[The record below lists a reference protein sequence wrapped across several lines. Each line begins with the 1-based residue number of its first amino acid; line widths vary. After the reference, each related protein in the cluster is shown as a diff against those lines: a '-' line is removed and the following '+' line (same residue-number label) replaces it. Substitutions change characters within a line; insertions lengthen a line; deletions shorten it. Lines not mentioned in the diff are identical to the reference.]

1 MDKIYNFGNNG
12 ETWSAEHRQN
22 IADALLY
29 YYDNSYPHF
38 DPYGALSWI
47 MTQNRDG
54 DKHSPAIMYEIN
66 KCIDN
71 CPIPFGNITIKDKIF
86 YIKSGASKGDVYSL
100 LPDKE
105 EPKKIYEDKCE
116 KVNEIINSNVF
127 KTNKGNNSNYVKSAI
142 AFVKVNGGD
151 LLTNGFIYPVDI
163 NADYARIFF
172 DIFSHNEEIV
182 KEDLTSERT
191 ERNEQE
197 LYNISDKTSEVRLVG
212 FAKAIVF
219 YLFDFLLAK
228 AIAGINKST
237 YNESKEINKEELNT
251 FLDKFSSFSLQTGY
265 YCSIFKE
272 EFFRLKT
279 LKLYGNES
287 IKSFEKILEVLKS
300 FDKEKNTILIPEYSI
315 YLPRVFEAYSYHI
328 IKEKYEKGNIS
339 VEYKEE
345 WPDKEKDKDKDKDK
359 VRVKV
364 VFYPDIIMHLGV
376 KRDIIIDAKCKFDYS
391 IFGSK
396 FNDDYLTIEKDIM
409 QLVSYLRVPYPK
421 EGRREFCVAYPVLR
435 QNNKDL
441 QELPDIDENLNDFI
455 VFRDKDK
462 INKRIKFLLPIRYPQ
477 SSNKWVINAKDG
489 FPYYSLEYDSII
501 PQVGSFMYIKDVGRT
516 GRLEYTSKGSIMVDC
531 GSKGEWHYH
540 PIGFCTRIYS
550 KTISKIQKGVPA

>member
-1 MDKIYNFGNNG
+1 MDKSYNFGNNG

-22 IADALLY
+22 IADSLLY

-54 DKHSPAIMYEIN
+54 DKHSPAIMYEI
-66 KCIDN
+66 KDCIEK
-71 CPIPFGNITIKDKIF
+71 CPIPFGNIWINDKKF

-105 EPKKIYEDKCE
+105 ASKKEYKKKCALI
-116 KVNEIINSNVF
+116 NEIINSNVF
-127 KTNKGNNSNYVKSAI
+127 KTKKGNSSNYVKSAI
-142 AFVKVNGGD
+142 AFVKVNEGD
-151 LLTNGFIYPVDI
+151 HLTNGFIYPVDI
-163 NADYARIFF
+163 NADYARIFL
-172 DIFSHNEEIV
+172 DIFSHNEKIV

-191 ERNEQE
+191 ERKEQE
-197 LYNISDKTSEVRLVG
+197 LYKITDKTSEVHLVG
-212 FAKAIVF
+212 FAKAIAF

-279 LKLYGNES
+279 LKLCGNES

-315 YLPRVFEAYSYHI
+315 YLPRVFEVYSYHI
-328 IKEKYEKGNIS
+328 IKEKYGKGNIS
-339 VEYKEE
+339 VEYKEK
-345 WPDKEKDKDKDKDK
+345 WPNKDKD
-359 VRVKV
+359 
-364 VFYPDIIMHLGV
+364 VFHPDIIMHLGV
-376 KRDIIIDAKCKFDYS
+376 KGDIIVDAKCKYDYS
-391 IFGSK
+391 IFRSK
-396 FNDDYLTIEKDIM
+396 YHYDKYSIESDIM
-409 QLVSYLRVPYPK
+409 QLVSYLRAPYSDDDPK

-441 QELPDIDENLNDFI
+441 QELPDIDEKLNDFI

-462 INKRIKFLLPIRYPQ
+462 KNKRIKFLLPIRYPQ
-477 SSNKWVINAKDG
+477 SSSKWVINAKDG
-489 FPYYSLEYDSII
+489 SPYYSFEYDSII
-501 PQVGSFMYIKDVGRT
+501 PHIEVGSIVYDKDFGIGCIESIKNIRKNPISIKYSST
-516 GRLEYTSKGSIMVDC
+516 TPSEY
-531 GSKGEWHYH
+531 YNARR
-540 PIGFCTRIYS
+540 FCREIVY
-550 KTISKIQKGVPA
+550 K

>member
-1 MDKIYNFGNNG
+1 MDKSYNFGNNG

-22 IADALLY
+22 LADSLLY
-29 YYDNSYPHF
+29 YFDNSYPHF

-66 KCIDN
+66 KCIDK
-71 CPIPFGNITIKDKIF
+71 CPIPFRNITIKDKTF
-86 YIKSGASKGDVYSL
+86 YIKSGASKGDVYSFI
-100 LPDKE
+100 
-105 EPKKIYEDKCE
+105 PKKEAKNKEYEYKCE
-116 KVNEIINSNVF
+116 IIDEIINSNIF
-127 KTNKGNNSNYVKSAI
+127 KTKKGNNSNYVKSAI

-151 LLTNGFIYPVDI
+151 HLTNGFIYPVDI
-163 NADYARIFF
+163 NADYARIFL

-197 LYNISDKTSEVRLVG
+197 LYIISDKTSEVHLVG
-212 FAKAIVF
+212 FAKAIAF

-272 EFFRLKT
+272 EFFDLET
-279 LKLYGNES
+279 LKLCGNES
-287 IKSFEKILEVLKS
+287 IRSFEKIIEVLKS

-315 YLPRVFEAYSYHI
+315 YLPRVFEAYSYHV
-328 IKEKYEKGNIS
+328 IKEKYGKDNIS

-345 WPDKEKDKDKDKDK
+345 WPDKDKDKD
-359 VRVKV
+359 KV
-364 VFYPDIIMHLGV
+364 VFYPDIIMHLGE
-376 KRDIIIDAKCKFDYS
+376 KGDIIIDAKCKFDYS
-391 IFGSK
+391 VFGSK
-396 FNDDYLTIEKDIM
+396 FYDDCLTIERDIM
-409 QLVSYLRVPYPK
+409 QLVSYLRAPYSDDDPK
-421 EGRREFCVAYPVLR
+421 EGRREFCVAYPVLG

-441 QELPDIDENLNDFI
+441 QELPDIDEKLNDFI

-462 INKRIKFLLPIRYPQ
+462 KNKRIKFLLPIRYPQ
-477 SSNKWVINAKDG
+477 SSSKWVINGTDG
-489 FPYYSLEYDSII
+489 SRIYSFEYKSII
-501 PQVGSFMYIKDVGRT
+501 PHIEVGSIIYHKDKGIGCIESIKNIRKYPISIKYSST
-516 GRLEYTSKGSIMVDC
+516 SPSEYYNARM
-531 GSKGEWHYH
+531 
-540 PIGFCTRIYS
+540 FCREIVY
-550 KTISKIQKGVPA
+550 K